1 MKAENK
7 NMDEKKVISN
17 EIDPFMVDDDQTKVK
32 KAEAWQEIFLRC
44 PEFAYFIID
53 FYECYGEEGL
63 NDLVIMY
70 NTNKKKFEL
79 GSLTPPPSDK
89 FVEDEKKEE

>member
-1 MKAENK
+1 MYIEN
-7 NMDEKKVISN
+7 EN
-17 EIDPFMVDDDQTKVK
+17 ENEADVLYDNSTKVK
-32 KAEAWQEIFLRC
+32 KAETWQEIFLRC

-53 FYECYGEEGL
+53 FYECYREEGL

-79 GSLTPPPSDK
+79 GSLTPQPSDK
-89 FVEDEKKEE
+89 FVEDEKKEEE